1 MCTRYV
7 SPEAAAIERTWH
19 IGRHNP
25 WRGAE
30 VFPSRQGA
38 FIRAARDGSA
48 NGKEMVTGRFGLV
61 PSWAKTAD
69 IKFSTC
75 NARSEE
81 LAQKATFKDPWR
93 QGRRCIV
100 PATVFYEPCWE
111 SGRNVWWR
119 FRRTDGSP
127 WGLAGLWNTWVDR
140 TTGEIV
146 ESYTM
151 LTLNADA
158 HPLMNRMH
166 KPDPSRPPDLQ
177 DKRSVVPVAI
187 EDVDQWLFGTQ
198 EQAANL
204 IRLAPPDTFDAQPE

>member
-7 SPEAAAIERTWH
+7 SPEAAAIERAWH
-19 IGRHNP
+19 IGRHSP

-30 VFPSRQGA
+30 VFPARQGA
-38 FIRAARDGSA
+38 FVRAARDMA
-48 NGKEMVTGRFGLV
+48 THGKEIVTGRFGLV
-61 PSWAKTAD
+61 PSWTKTAD

-93 QGRRCIV
+93 QGKRCIV
-100 PATVFYEPCWE
+100 PAAVFYEPCWE
-111 SGRNVWWR
+111 SGKNRWWR
-119 FRRTDGSP
+119 FRRVDGHP

-140 TTGEIV
+140 ATGEVV

-166 KPDPSRPPDLQ
+166 KPDPSRPAHLQ
-177 DKRSVVPVAI
+177 DKRSVVPVEI

-198 EQAANL
+198 EQAARL
-204 IRLAPPDTFDAQPE
+204 IRLAPAEIFDAQPE